1 MNETNDGGTVDDV
14 EADPGAPSPR
24 HRWRGLALRAAG
36 SLVLLAVLLWRA
48 PDFDLD
54 ELVPEWRAATGW
66 YLAGAAGLTLVGIVL
81 SSLRWQAV
89 LTVLGV
95 RSRLGALV
103 SHSLAGQF
111 VANVL
116 PTTIGGD
123 VLRVSRLS
131 RSSGQGP
138 LSFASVV
145 LERLT
150 GWLVLPLLTYVAFVV
165 NPGLTH
171 LGTASKVAIAL
182 ATGTLLALVAVVVA
196 VASRRFGRRYRATE
210 GWRRFA
216 GAVHVGLARLRDRPR
231 AAASVLLVGVAYQLV
246 LVLAAL
252 MAAKAVGMGVAVG
265 PTAILAFFPAVAI
278 AQVLPIGISGLGVRE
293 GAFVLFLGPLG
304 VPPEQAVALGLL
316 LYLLNLAVSL
326 LGAPAFALGGRA
338 AAPAPGAAVAA
349 G

>member
-1 MNETNDGGTVDDV
+1 MTETTDVGTLGAAVDG
-14 EADPGAPSPR
+14 PRAPSSRPL
-24 HRWRGLALRAAG
+24 WRGLALRAAG
-36 SLVLLAVLLWRA
+36 SLTLLAVLLWRA

-66 YLAGAAGLTLVGIVL
+66 YLSGAALLTLVGIVL

-95 RSRLGALV
+95 RTRLGTLV

-123 VLRVSRLS
+123 VLRISRLT
-131 RSSGQGP
+131 RASGQGP

-150 GWLVLPLLTYVAFVV
+150 GWLVLPLLTYVGFMV

-171 LGTASKVAIAL
+171 LGTATSVAIAL
-182 ATGTLLALVAVVVA
+182 ASGTLLGLAAVVVA
-196 VASRRFGRRYRATE
+196 VASRRFGRRFKATE

-216 GAVHVGLARLRDRPR
+216 GAVHIGLARLRDRPR

-338 AAPAPGAAVAA
+338 VPASGAAVAA